1 MFLGHYGVG
10 LSAKKPAKSISLGTL
25 FLAAQWLDL
34 LWPILVLMN
43 IEQVVIQPG
52 DTKLTPLEF
61 THYPYSHSLLFVLI
75 WGIVLGGVYYLI
87 KKNKRNALI
96 IGLLVLSHWILDLI
110 VHKPDLPL
118 VPGGPYLGF
127 GLWNIPVIAVIL
139 ESIIYLG
146 GIYLYVKTTTPK
158 DKIGVYGFWSLIVL
172 LALIYVINL
181 AGPPPPDADS
191 IGWAGLLLWL
201 FVLWAYWADKHRIA
215 KSGK

>member
-10 LSAKKPAKSISLGTL
+10 LAAKKPAKSISLGTL

-43 IEQVVIQPG
+43 IEQVAIQPG